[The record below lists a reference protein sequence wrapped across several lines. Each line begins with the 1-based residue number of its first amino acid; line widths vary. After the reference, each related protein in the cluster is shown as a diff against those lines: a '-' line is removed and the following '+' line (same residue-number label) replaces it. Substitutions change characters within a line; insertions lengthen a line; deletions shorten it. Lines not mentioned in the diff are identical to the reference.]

1 MCNLQMMVKIMIT
14 KILRLKCNLTNDD
27 VAKMMNVS
35 LRTVF
40 NWNDKPPADVVDE
53 LRKVDGIISQHAFKL
68 QRPIHYHDWKER
80 YPELSEFN
88 DDVQLAILE
97 RCITRTGIKD
107 IRYVTP
113 WTEAIDALQLTP
125 NELVKLGYK
134 DARDVYYNGAE
145 PVTATARL
153 LGVTHV

>member
-1 MCNLQMMVKIMIT
+1 MAKLMLMR
-14 KILRLKCNLTNDD
+14 ILRLKCNLTNED
-27 VAKMMNVS
+27 VSKMMDVS
-35 LRTVF
+35 LRTVV
-40 NWNDKPPADVVDE
+40 NWNNNYTTAPSKVVE
-53 LRKVDGIISQHAFKL
+53 RLEKVYGSISMYSFKL

-107 IRYVTP
+107 VRYVTP

-125 NELVKLGYK
+125 NELIKLGYK
-134 DARDVYYNGAE
+134 DAHDVYYHGAE
-145 PVTATARL
+145 PAPATAQL
-153 LGVTHV
+153 LEATHV